1 MIRDKLEFP
10 RVITNSITK
19 YTLLA
24 IRCQVGKNDERKN
37 ILNKKKKVSWK
48 VWKKTKNKTITTLT
62 ALFYFT
68 FRILITFSQQY
79 VMYIEMFACVLMK
92 KKLKSPGFEVI
103 NTAVNTS
110 VSGYVMSFEFTQPAS
125 MYT

>member
-10 RVITNSITK
+10 RVITNSIMK

-62 ALFYFT
+62 TLFYFT

>member
-10 RVITNSITK
+10 RVITNSIMK
-19 YTLLA
+19 YALLA

-79 VMYIEMFACVLMK
+79 VIYIEMFACVLMK
-92 KKLKSPGFEVI
+92 KKLKSPGF
-103 NTAVNTS
+103 
-110 VSGYVMSFEFTQPAS
+110 
-125 MYT
+125 

>member
-10 RVITNSITK
+10 RVITNSIMK

-48 VWKKTKNKTITTLT
+48 VWKKTKNKTITALT

-110 VSGYVMSFEFTQPAS
+110 VSGYVMSFELTQPAS